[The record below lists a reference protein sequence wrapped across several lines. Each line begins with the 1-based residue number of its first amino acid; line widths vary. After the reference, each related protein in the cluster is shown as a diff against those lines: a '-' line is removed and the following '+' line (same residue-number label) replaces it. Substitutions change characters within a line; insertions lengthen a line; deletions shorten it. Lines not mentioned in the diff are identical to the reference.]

1 MNIIH
6 EKLMLDAVEFMD
18 EIRLEKYCKDTE
30 YECVYLEEVEEDVL
44 NKVPN

>member
-6 EKLMLDAVEFMD
+6 EKLMQDAVEFME

-30 YECVYLEEVEEDVL
+30 YECVQSEEVEEEVL
-44 NKVPN
+44 NKVKN

>member
-6 EKLMLDAVEFMD
+6 EKLMRDAVEFMN

-30 YECVYLEEVEEDVL
+30 YECVYLEEVEEDIL
-44 NKVPN
+44 NKVTN